1 MKIASVLAGSMIL
14 GAAATLV
21 DWRIVLT
28 ALGEYER
35 RQEGEASYELIRS
48 WARATIDIE
57 DVHAL
62 ASALSPTVIAGIAK
76 RISGHGVV
84 VPEIL
89 ATANAMSDLASP
101 GPFMVTLDRL
111 GLDIAIPGAIAWM
124 TADAKMH
131 NDLVELDPAALKSF
145 KSRYG
150 LLMYLR
156 AHAWRHAAMRD
167 RKAGR
172 LMVRRA
178 STGRVK
184 LAISLSELAAA
195 IGGRSYMRDRS
206 TFVRTVLG
214 PAIRD
219 LREAGIEVKVAWP
232 EKRQISI
239 TLAFPQDEIKV
250 PANVRRPGQLPR
262 VPKDL
267 RGVLTAI
274 QAGKM
279 TIDAGVELL
288 GGNRRLDVDTVANF
302 TKAAA

>member
-1 MKIASVLAGSMIL
+1 MVLGE
-14 GAAATLV
+14 AATLV
-21 DWRIVLT
+21 DWRVVLT

-35 RQEGEASYELIRS
+35 RQQGEAPYELIRS

-62 ASALSPTVIAGIAK
+62 VSAFSPAVIAGIAK
-76 RISGHGVV
+76 RISEHSVV

-89 ATANAMSDLASP
+89 ASANAMSDLASP
-101 GPFMVTLDRL
+101 GSFRVTLDRL

-131 NDLVELDPAALKSF
+131 DDLVELEPAALKSF

-150 LLMYLR
+150 MLMYLR

-184 LAISLSELAAA
+184 LSISLSELAAA

-206 TFVRTVLG
+206 TFHRTVLG

-219 LREAGIEVKVAWP
+219 LREAGIEVRAAWP
-232 EKRQISI
+232 EKRQIEI
-239 TLAFPQDEIKV
+239 TLAFPEDQIKV
-250 PANVRRPGQLPR
+250 PDNVRRPGQGPR
-262 VPKDL
+262 IPKDYK
-267 RGVLTAI
+267 GVLDALKKGHITDD
-274 QAGKM
+274 QALF
-279 TIDAGVELL
+279 LL
-288 GGNRRLDVDTVANF
+288 GGNKRLDVDTVANF

>member
-1 MKIASVLAGSMIL
+1 MVLGE
-14 GAAATLV
+14 AATLV

-35 RQEGEASYELIRS
+35 RHEGEAPYELIRS

-62 ASALSPTVIAGIAK
+62 ASAFSPTVIAGIAK

-101 GPFMVTLDRL
+101 GNFKVALDRL

-131 NDLVELDPAALKSF
+131 DDLVELDPAALKAF

-156 AHAWRHAAMRD
+156 ARAWRHAAMRD

-184 LAISLSELAAA
+184 LSISLSELAAA
-195 IGGRSYMRDRS
+195 IGGRAYMRNRS
-206 TFVRTVLG
+206 TFQRTVLG

-219 LREAGIEVKVAWP
+219 LREAGIEVRVAWP
-232 EKRQISI
+232 EKRQIEI
-239 TLAFPQDEIKV
+239 TLAFPEDQIKV
-250 PANVRRPGQLPR
+250 PDNVRRPGQGPR
-262 VPKDL
+262 IPKDIK
-267 RGVLTAI
+267 GVLDALKKGRITDD
-274 QAGKM
+274 QALF
-279 TIDAGVELL
+279 LL
-288 GGNRRLDVDTVANF
+288 GGNQRLDVDTVANF